1 MVNIRVS
8 GLSALAG
15 GALAVAGSYS
25 DWYTV
30 VASDI
35 SFTGWEIT
43 HNLSLSFHSCPAVIA
58 VIGTIMMIFGLLKLM
73 GLSTS
78 TLNSLSGT
86 FLIIL
91 GLATIVIPFLFYYT
105 NFLYG
110 NDFSVMLESVR
121 IDKGIIL
128 CFIGG
133 FLGTVAGITTIYSD
147 THQN

>member
-1 MVNIRVS
+1 MVNVRVS

-35 SFTGWEIT
+35 SFTGWDIT
-43 HNLSLSFHSCPAVIA
+43 HNFTLSFHSCPAVIA
-58 VIGTIMMIFGLLKLM
+58 VIGTIMMMFGLLKLM
-73 GLSTS
+73 GLSTRAV
-78 TLNSLSGT
+78 NSLSGA

-91 GLATIVIPFLFYYT
+91 GLATIVIPALFYYT

-110 NDFSVMLESVR
+110 NDFSVILESIR
-121 IDKGIIL
+121 IERGIIF

-133 FLGTVAGITTIYSD
+133 FLGTVAGIMMIYSD
-147 THQN
+147 GHQD